1 MAIKISGSTIIDD
14 SRVLVNT
21 GNVGVGTTNPTSEV
35 VAGNS
40 SVVHAGIVTANYYY
54 GDGSNLSGIGGGG
67 AAITVLTSN
76 TTLEASSVYMI
87 NASSAITLTLPASPS
102 TGDAIDILNNT
113 TLSHTVARNGST
125 IQGLSEDLVINESGV
140 KFKIWYTGST
150 WSLF

>member
-1 MAIKISGSTIIDD
+1 MAIKIA
-14 SRVLVNT
+14 
-21 GNVGVGTTNPTSEV
+21 GTTV
-35 VAGNS
+35 IDNS
-40 SVVHAGIVTANYYY
+40 RNITDVEDVGDANTVYY
-54 GDGSNLSGIGGGG
+54 GDGSNLTGIGGGG

>member
-1 MAIKISGSTIIDD
+1 MAIKIA
-14 SRVLVNT
+14 
-21 GNVGVGTTNPTSEV
+21 GTTV
-35 VAGNS
+35 IDNS
-40 SVVHAGIVTANYYY
+40 RNITDVEDVGDANTVYY
-54 GDGSNLSGIGGGG
+54 GDGSNLTGIGGGG

-87 NASSAITLTLPASPS
+87 NATSAITLTLPASPS

-113 TLSHTVARNGST
+113 TLTHTVARNGST

-140 KFKIWYTGST
+140 EFKIWYTGST

>member
-1 MAIKISGSTIIDD
+1 MAIKISGTTVIDN
-14 SRVLVNT
+14 SRNITDVEDVGDANT
-21 GNVGVGTTNPTSEV
+21 V
-35 VAGNS
+35 
-40 SVVHAGIVTANYYY
+40 YY
-54 GDGSNLSGIGGGG
+54 GDGSNLTGIGGGG

-87 NASSAITLTLPASPS
+87 NATSAITLTLPASPS

-113 TLSHTVARNGST
+113 TISHTVARNGST